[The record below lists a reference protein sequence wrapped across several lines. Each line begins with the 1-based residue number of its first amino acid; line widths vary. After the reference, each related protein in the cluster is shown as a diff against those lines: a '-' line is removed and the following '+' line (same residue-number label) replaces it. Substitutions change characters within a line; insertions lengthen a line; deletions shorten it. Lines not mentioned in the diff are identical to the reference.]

1 MTITIIPYDG
11 LNQVITSIA
20 RNPPVSACAGPQ
32 APAAA
37 AAFGRVPPARPA
49 GRGRCLAACSSVG
62 PQRGF
67 PRAPLLDH
75 RADPSGGFRTIV
87 PSTPLCETMFSHLP
101 DPPMVIRRVRLD
113 NRAFVSA
120 GLLLCKAPG
129 HLTAPT
135 G

>member
-11 LNQVITSIA
+11 LNQVLTSIA

-62 PQRGF
+62 PPNAHPLRRSHGQQRQVC
-67 PRAPLLDH
+67 PVRAYSE
-75 RADPSGGFRTIV
+75 RGG
-87 PSTPLCETMFSHLP
+87 
-101 DPPMVIRRVRLD
+101 
-113 NRAFVSA
+113 AA
-120 GLLLCKAPG
+120 GLSPRPA
-129 HLTAPT
+129 A
-135 G
+135 